1 MNATPK
7 KVFISYSH
15 KDEAF
20 KESLDEHLCLMQRN
34 GLVDIWH
41 DRKII
46 PGQEWDKQIDARLE
60 QAELIIFLVSSSF
73 IASSYCYDIE
83 VQKAIELHEQ
93 NKAVL
98 VPVIVRAC
106 DWHDAPFGKFQ
117 GLPKDAKAIATW
129 EDADTAWLHV
139 VKGLKNTVNQFI
151 PANPSLPAVIEN
163 IPSLNKSD
171 YIDWLEDTE
180 VVFTHRQV
188 DRVSLSDVYTWPD
201 FRLLNDESGSK
212 KDYVSAE
219 SILTGEGF
227 HLVFGEEQQGKT
239 ALLKSLYLRF
249 IEKGILTLYVD
260 AKNIKKSDLADAL
273 KNTIHSQYNGMT
285 EEDFMAQDN
294 KVLLI
299 DNLDQIKLN
308 TRYQVKFI
316 DQVNEIFKNVI
327 ITAHESFNLVVVDNP
342 GLNDYEAYELL
353 GFGHHKREEMTRR
366 WVSLGIEESI
376 SESDMY
382 EKSDHL
388 KSQLSAIIKK
398 NIVPPKPIY
407 VLLLLQMFEA
417 YSDQNLELTSFGHC
431 YQKLIYTSFENAKI
445 RNQEIN
451 AYLNVLTE
459 FAWAL
464 YLNKEP
470 LNAQKVDG
478 FFVEYERDFL
488 PVDKNEVLTKL
499 KQHSILVEVNGELQ
513 FKYPYIYYFFVGK
526 KIADSYIDNDSVKIE
541 VDHLLDTLHREDSAN
556 ILIFI
561 THHTKNSWV
570 LGKIQGVLNH
580 LFEEQ
585 VAATLDKEQLAF
597 MNDFI
602 EKIPVLVLEKREVHE
617 ERENHNRDLDRIEQE
632 GDSEDESLEKFDTL
646 AMINKTFKGMEI
658 AGQIIRNRHAN
669 LSRSD
674 LSSLAD
680 EGACAGLRALDY
692 FIEISDHAKIEIVKY
707 IEKKLE
713 NHPSLSNQEVAGYAE
728 KAYLHLTYGVI
739 SAIVRKIS
747 SSIGSKDAMAIYEQL
762 GEKKN
767 TPAFYLIKQSIELQ
781 HKRELKIE
789 SIENTKEKLKSNP
802 VCLRILKEMVL
813 QHIYMF
819 PVDFK
824 KQQQLASSLGISVPG
839 QQIMKR
845 KLIGKG

>member
-1 MNATPK
+1 MNTPAK

-15 KDEAF
+15 RDEAF
-20 KESLDEHLCLMQRN
+20 KESLDEHLCLMQRT
-34 GLVDIWH
+34 GLVEIWH
-41 DRKII
+41 DRKIV
-46 PGQEWDKQIDARLE
+46 PGQEWDKQIDVRLE
-60 QAELIIFLVSSSF
+60 QADVIIFLISSSF
-73 IASSYCYDIE
+73 ISSEYCYDIE
-83 VQKAIELHEQ
+83 VKKAIELHVQ
-93 NKAVL
+93 KKAVL
-98 VPVIVRAC
+98 IPVIVRAC
-106 DWHDAPFGKFQ
+106 DWHEAPFGKFQ
-117 GLPKDAKAIATW
+117 GLPKDAKPIAKW
-129 EDADTAWLHV
+129 EDVDTAWLDV
-139 VKGLKNTVNQFI
+139 VQGLKQTVKKFTTTSSST
-151 PANPSLPAVIEN
+151 PSALEN

-171 YIDWLEDTE
+171 CIDWLEDTE

-188 DRVSLSDVYTWPD
+188 DRVSLRDVYTWPD
-201 FRLLNDESGSK
+201 FRVLTDETGSK
-212 KDYVSAE
+212 KDYVSADTLL
-219 SILTGEGF
+219 SGQGF

-239 ALLKSLYLRF
+239 ALLKSLYLKF
-249 IEKGILTLYVD
+249 IERGIPTLYID
-260 AKNIKKSDLADAL
+260 AKSIKKSDLADAL
-273 KNTIHSQYNGMT
+273 KNAIHSQYNGMT
-285 EEDFMAQDN
+285 EEGFMLQEN

-299 DNLDQIKLN
+299 DNVDQIKLN
-308 TRYQVKFI
+308 TKYQGRFI
-316 DQVNEIFKNVI
+316 DQVNETFKNVI

-342 GLNDYEAYELL
+342 GLNDYEAYEML
-353 GFGHHKREEMTRR
+353 GFGHRKREEMTRK
-366 WVSLGIEESI
+366 WVSLGVQESI

-445 RNQEIN
+445 KNQDIN

-464 YLNKEP
+464 YLNKKP
-470 LNAQKVDG
+470 LNTQKVDV
-478 FFVEYERDFL
+478 FFVEYERNFL
-488 PVDKNEVLTKL
+488 LLDKNEVLTKL
-499 KQHSILVEVNGELQ
+499 KQHSILVEVSGELK
-513 FKYPYIYYFFVGK
+513 FKYPYIFYFFVGK

-541 VDHLLDTLHREDSAN
+541 VEHLLDTLHREDSAN

-570 LGKIQGVLNH
+570 LEKIQGVLNH

-585 VAATLDKEQLAF
+585 VAATLNKNQLAF
-597 MNDFI
+597 MSDFI
-602 EKIPVLVLEKREVHE
+602 EEIPDLVLEKREVHE

-632 GDSEDESLEKFDTL
+632 GDYEDESLEKFDTL

-692 FIEISDHAKIEIVKY
+692 FIEISDHAKIEIVKF

-713 NHPSLSNQEVAGYAE
+713 NHPSLSNQEVVGYAE

-762 GEKKN
+762 GKKKN

-789 SIENTKEKLKSNP
+789 SIDETKEQLKSNP